1 MGESLPLIV
10 VFTNCKSKMK
20 HFLISLIT
28 LLSVGNVFGQIADNQ
43 SYLNEIKVEL
53 LKEWPENRAI
63 NLVFHGHSVPSGYFA
78 TPIVNTEAAYPLQ
91 TLLALK
97 KIYKTAVVNS
107 IVTAIGGENAVL
119 GEMRFEKDVLS
130 LKPDVVFIDY
140 ALNDR
145 WVDFDKVRQAWQSMI
160 EKALKQGCKVV
171 LLTPTPDTTEDVL
184 NDGSKLKQ
192 HSDMIAELA
201 KKYNVGLVDSYGAF
215 KTIAKNGGK
224 IALYMS
230 QNNHP
235 NEAGHQVV
243 VKEIVKYF

>member
-1 MGESLPLIV
+1 MR
-10 VFTNCKSKMK
+10 

-28 LLSVGNVFGQIADNQ
+28 LLSIGNVFGQIAESQ
-43 SYLNEIKVEL
+43 SYLNEIKIEL

-63 NLVFHGHSVPSGYFA
+63 NLIFHGHSVPSGYFA
-78 TPIVNTEAAYPLQ
+78 TPIVKTEAAYPLQ

-97 KIYKTAVVNS
+97 KIYATAVINS
-107 IVTAIGGENAVL
+107 IVTAIGGENAVQ
-119 GEMRFEKDVLS
+119 GEQRFEKDVLS

-145 WVDFDKVRQAWQSMI
+145 WIGLEKARQAWQNMI

-171 LLTPTPDTTEDVL
+171 LLTPTPDTTEDIL
-184 NDGSKLKQ
+184 NDSSKLEQ
-192 HSDMIAELA
+192 HSNMIAELA

-215 KTIAKNGGK
+215 KSIAKNGEK
-224 IALYMS
+224 IDFYMS